1 MALSLII
8 EKEFVQTSER
18 VKSVDLHPTKP
29 WILAALYSGNVC
41 IWDYQLQKI
50 EKSFKVTESPARSA
64 KFIVRENWIV
74 VGADD
79 GFIRVYNYDTMEMI
93 KEIEAHTDFIR
104 SLAIHPTLPFILSS
118 SDDKLIKLWDWEKGW
133 ICSRIFEGHGH
144 YVMQVAFNP
153 KDLNTFA
160 SASLDCTI
168 KIWNMDSASP
178 NFTLDA
184 HAKGINC
191 IEFFVAANKPYLIS
205 GSDDYTAKVWDYETK
220 SCVQTLEGHTH
231 NVTAICGHPELP
243 NIITCSEDG
252 TVGVWDT
259 TSCRLEKTL
268 EYGLERVW
276 TVAYMKGSSKVVFGC
291 DKGTIVA
298 KISSSLGSDSAI
310 V

>member
-1 MALSLII
+1 QSFPRLYKELLQCPFYTIQFSYKKLQFKQPFSFAKTNFENAVLLSLLKII
-8 EKEFVQTSER
+8 FGTERIRSNFRESEICGSTSHQTM
-18 VKSVDLHPTKP
+18 VM
-29 WILAALYSGNVC
+29 ILAALYSGNVC

-259 TSCRLEKTL
+259 TSYR
-268 EYGLERVW
+268 
-276 TVAYMKGSSKVVFGC
+276 
-291 DKGTIVA
+291 
-298 KISSSLGSDSAI
+298 
-310 V
+310 